1 MALLVGSI
9 AYYSMASDL
18 AWNVINQAD
27 QPQNGSRQIFF
38 AKYVYWVVSFPVV
51 TIALGLISG
60 VSWATILYNVTLAW
74 IW

>member
-9 AYYSMASDL
+9 AYFAMASDL
-18 AWNVINQAD
+18 AWDVISQVDHAW
-27 QPQNGSRQIFF
+27 NGNRQIFF

-51 TIALGLISG
+51 SIALGLISG
-60 VSWATILYNVTLAW
+60 VSWATIVYDVFLSW